1 MNRIDELV
9 RLLEA
14 STGVEVDASLLSKTP
29 VQSGGGPAIVAQHYF
44 DVALSA
50 HKLQLDARVATMEEM
65 RETSK
70 KKLSGK
76 REVKRR
82 LLDVAEVEAK
92 PAQPTSRSSTHNPLA
107 GQVLLATT
115 KTEVSSQLPPAP
127 QRRRGGDDG

>member
-29 VQSGGGPAIVAQHYF
+29 VKSGGGPAIVAQHYF

-82 LLDVAEVEAK
+82 LLDVGSDGAK
-92 PAQPTSRSSTHNPLA
+92 PTQLTSRSSTHNPLA
-107 GQVLLATT
+107 GRMLLAT